1 MDGQAAVTFDQ
12 EGESGGALGAVHGQK
27 RRISEV
33 ARHVDIS
40 AAAPLGLGVS
50 QPLKPRSPKARS
62 RALDL
67 AGTEIDKLIDPSA
80 PAEERQQRKR
90 RLLKGRRMSS
100 GKCVT
105 RFARNRRADAEV
117 TMGDTNMRP
126 HKFKVGELVAFNPA
140 VSRFAPGGVYEVI
153 KHLPG
158 DGEYEYRIKSANELH
173 ERVARESE
181 LTKAQACTLSSNRVR
196 HG

>member
-1 MDGQAAVTFDQ
+1 M
-12 EGESGGALGAVHGQK
+12 
-27 RRISEV
+27 
-33 ARHVDIS
+33 
-40 AAAPLGLGVS
+40 
-50 QPLKPRSPKARS
+50 
-62 RALDL
+62 

-90 RLLKGRRMSS
+90 RLLKGPRMSS

-140 VSRFAPGGVYEVI
+140 VSRFVPGGVYEVI

-181 LTKAQACTLSSNRVR
+181 LTKA
-196 HG
+196 